1 MRRLFF
7 SVIVVGLIGAVVV
20 AGLDSGPDQA
30 ALAQGLAALAP
41 IQQRLVSGVARQ
53 ALEQPSAAKAERRAA
68 PLQTTSI
75 TGCPVNRGTNIRVN
89 QDCLNLSDPDLQGRG
104 QAQNE
109 TAIAQDPN
117 NPAHL
122 VASANDYQIGDGGC
136 GVYYSTDDGHTWKS
150 SPIPFNFTRGTA
162 FGGAERQYWD
172 TGGDPSVAWDTHGN
186 AYQSCLLF
194 NRGPDVTQNPDESSG
209 FYLYRSTGTNGA
221 SWNFPGRP
229 AFEFNDP
236 TGQGVTVPDKPYI
249 AIDDN
254 KGGRY
259 QDRIYMT
266 WTLFAADGTG
276 YIYEAYSRDHGESF
290 STPRLVSKTS
300 KLCSNSLGIPTP
312 KGTCNE
318 NQFSE
323 PVVAPNGNLYVVFD
337 NYNLTGVRPAENDKA
352 QSKAATDNRSQVL
365 IAKSTDGGSSFS
377 SPVKVA
383 DYYDLPDCETYQ
395 QADEGVAC
403 VPEKASTHNSTF
415 RAANYP
421 AAAINPK
428 NPNEIDVTFASYIN
442 RHSNE
447 RNGCVPQGY
456 NPDTFQPLYT
466 GVKKKGACNNDVL
479 LSRST
484 DGGKTFT
491 GQTTN
496 VRVLPSVRGN
506 DPHADQF
513 WQWAAFDHSNNLAV
527 SYYDRA
533 YGTDEKTGFSDISLT
548 GSANRRNFATR
559 RVTTASMPPESQFE
573 GEFVG
578 DYSGL
583 SAGDNAHPVWTD
595 TRDPDL
601 FVCRDSAGNVTQP
614 PSRCTAS
621 APNANPANDQNIYT
635 RDLGIP
641 TP

>member
-1 MRRLFF
+1 
-7 SVIVVGLIGAVVV
+7 
-20 AGLDSGPDQA
+20 
-30 ALAQGLAALAP
+30 
-41 IQQRLVSGVARQ
+41 
-53 ALEQPSAAKAERRAA
+53 
-68 PLQTTSI
+68 
-75 TGCPVNRGTNIRVN
+75 
-89 QDCLNLSDPDLQGRG
+89 
-104 QAQNE
+104 
-109 TAIAQDPN
+109 
-117 NPAHL
+117 
-122 VASANDYQIGDGGC
+122 
-136 GVYYSTDDGHTWKS
+136 
-150 SPIPFNFTRGTA
+150 
-162 FGGAERQYWD
+162 
-172 TGGDPSVAWDTHGN
+172 
-186 AYQSCLLF
+186 
-194 NRGPDVTQNPDESSG
+194 
-209 FYLYRSTGTNGA
+209 
-221 SWNFPGRP
+221 
-229 AFEFNDP
+229 
-236 TGQGVTVPDKPYI
+236 
-249 AIDDN
+249 
-254 KGGRY
+254 
-259 QDRIYMT
+259 
-266 WTLFAADGTG
+266 
-276 YIYEAYSRDHGESF
+276 
-290 STPRLVSKTS
+290 VSKTS
-300 KLCSNSLGIPTP
+300 NLCSNSLGVPTP

-323 PVVAPNGNLYVVFD
+323 PVVAPNGNVYVVFD
-337 NYNLTGVRPAENDKA
+337 NYNLTGVRPAEDDKA
-352 QSKAATDNRSQVL
+352 QPKAERDNRAQVL
-365 IAKSTDGGSSFS
+365 IAKSTDGGNSFGA
-377 SPVKVA
+377 PVKVA

-395 QADEGVAC
+395 HADEGVAC
-403 VPEKASTHNSTF
+403 VPEKASTHNSIF

-421 AAAINPK
+421 AAAINPRS
-428 NPNEIDVTFASYIN
+428 PNEIAVTFASYIN

-466 GVKKKGACNNDVL
+466 GVKKRGACNNDVL

-533 YGTDEKTGFSDISLT
+533 YGDNERTGFSDISLT

-559 RVTTASMPPESQFE
+559 RVTTAPMPPESQFE
-573 GEFVG
+573 GEFFG

-583 SAGDNAHPVWTD
+583 SAGDNAHPVWMD